1 MNMDTLTLIFFAVNL
16 TYIVTNVYGYLLKRF
31 FVPEIYRKD
40 AAELFP
46 ARRSVAQFYLLQLF
60 EVPYLFMMGRPEA
73 LFYVNGTGLLVFSSF
88 ILVIVRR
95 YFFLQTSSL
104 RKRLLFLLPMWA
116 CWVALFVPLI
126 VPTVFTPRYQWT
138 MTIIVLVLFVGYMFH
153 LERFRKQL
161 MDRVRQVDEDEYSN
175 EDDFPA
181 TFARSIR
188 WLPFVL
194 CALLAVNFLLND
206 ALVKMVRDLIFTVIG
221 TWFAIYTLNPH
232 RKIKKLPMKLKME
245 EQEEV
250 VQPKYHLTEQQRKDM
265 EIKMLACLT
274 KEQLFL
280 EDHFTMNDL
289 MHKLGT
295 NKTYLSEVIARSDYK
310 SFYQLVNT
318 LRLEHACQM
327 LDEQPGVKLEQVA
340 FASGFTSGS
349 AFSQVFKRLKGITPT
364 EYLHQKE

>member
-250 VQPKYHLTEQQRKDM
+250 VQPKYHLTEQQCKDM
-265 EIKMLACLT
+265 EIKMLTCLT